1 MGHPSVVNEVIRA
14 LSDRSPTV
22 RGAAVE
28 CLSGLGA
35 KEAIAPLISKLEDS
49 DSEVRMMAASGLG
62 DLLQGKSSPPEL
74 VRRLQDPNELV
85 RIEAAE
91 SLGVIGD
98 KKALPDLWKAL
109 TDSSSLVRSYV
120 AGAIG
125 ELGSRKDI
133 ARLEEHLRDEN
144 SDTSRVG
151 YYQALYKLGKRDAL
165 DQLLRMLSHSN
176 DYRVRCAVAK
186 ILCDSVDDKN
196 SALNIYTALREA
208 LRLEPTTA
216 AKSSIRSSIREIKQR
231 FLKGNIR
238 RGPVIISD
246 AVSLMKVSIGFNR
259 TVCRFSNRA
268 ARQRL
273 KNGIICDEELSQG
286 TVVQRADATSVYQ
299 YHAAG

>member
-1 MGHPSVVNEVIRA
+1 MLDQLKQGKVSDRVRALESLTKIGDPQVVNKVIHA

-22 RGAAVE
+22 RAAAVE
-28 CLSGLGA
+28 GLSVLGT
-35 KEAIAPLISKLEDS
+35 KEAIAPLISMLEDS
-49 DSEVRMMAASGLG
+49 DSEVRMMAATGLG

-74 VRRLQDPNELV
+74 IGRLQDPDELV

-109 TDSSSLVRSYV
+109 TDSSSLVRSYI

-125 ELGSRKDI
+125 ELGTRKDI

-165 DQLLRMLSHSN
+165 DQLMRMLSSSV

-186 ILCDSVDDKN
+186 ILCDTVEDKN
-196 SALNIYTALREA
+196 SALNIYAVLNEA
-208 LRLEPTTA
+208 LKREPTTA
-216 AKSSIRSSIREIKQR
+216 ARSSIRASMRNIKQR
-231 FLKGNIR
+231 FLEKTLA
-238 RGPVIISD
+238 S
-246 AVSLMKVSIGFNR
+246 
-259 TVCRFSNRA
+259 
-268 ARQRL
+268 
-273 KNGIICDEELSQG
+273 
-286 TVVQRADATSVYQ
+286 
-299 YHAAG
+299 

>member
-1 MGHPSVVNEVIRA
+1 MKKKHTQSHRINQMLDQLKQGKVSDRVVALESLTKIGDPQVVNKVIHA

-22 RGAAVE
+22 RAAAVE
-28 CLSGLGA
+28 CLNVLGT

-49 DSEVRMMAASGLG
+49 DSEVRMMAATGLG

-74 VRRLQDPNELV
+74 IGRLQDPDELV

-109 TDSSSLVRSYV
+109 TDSSSLVRSYI

-165 DQLLRMLSHSN
+165 DQLMRMLSSSV

-186 ILCDSVDDKN
+186 ILCDTVDDKN
-196 SALNIYTALREA
+196 SALSIYAALNEA
-208 LRLEPTTA
+208 LKREPTTA
-216 AKSSIRSSIREIKQR
+216 ARSSIRSSMRNIKQR
-231 FLKGNIR
+231 FLKR
-238 RGPVIISD
+238 PS
-246 AVSLMKVSIGFNR
+246 
-259 TVCRFSNRA
+259 
-268 ARQRL
+268 RL
-273 KNGIICDEELSQG
+273 K
-286 TVVQRADATSVYQ
+286 QRA
-299 YHAAG
+299 